1 MNSSTLLPTPWH
13 KPPPGYE
20 AAMADIERR
29 ALRGELTLAQ
39 ARQEVFTVRERF
51 AVEPFLAARWAAIK
65 Q

>member
-1 MNSSTLLPTPWH
+1 MNSSTLLSTLAH

-51 AVEPFLAARWAAIK
+51 AVEPWLAARWAACR

>member
-1 MNSSTLLPTPWH
+1 MNTHSTPTTRPH
-13 KPPPGYE
+13 GPPVEYE

-39 ARQEVFTVRERF
+39 ARHEVFAVRERF
-51 AVEPFLAARWAAIK
+51 AVEPCLAARWAATN

>member
-1 MNSSTLLPTPWH
+1 MSSSPLPLPTAQTLPA
-13 KPPPGYE
+13 GYV

-51 AVEPFLAARWAAIK
+51 AVEPALAAHWAADR